1 MTVKV
6 RAPAEGCGG
15 WWGNGGH
22 NDFHSNEF
30 LVSVVPQEVA
40 ISIPLD
46 NGLTCVPPLPSLPCI
61 LPTFQTSVKFAE
73 SG

>member
-1 MTVKV
+1 MSVKV

-15 WWGNGGH
+15 GWGNGGH

-46 NGLTCVPPLPSLPCI
+46 NGLTCVPPPSLPCI
-61 LPTFQTSVKFAE
+61 LPTFQISVKFAE

>member
-1 MTVKV
+1 MSVKV

-15 WWGNGGH
+15 GWGNGGH

-46 NGLTCVPPLPSLPCI
+46 NGLTCVPPPPLSPASFPHFKPRGQIC
-61 LPTFQTSVKFAE
+61 
-73 SG
+73 